1 MLLTPYRNPPYR
13 MPTVNHAAARHE
25 SPKRKRTDSTSAPAP
40 VAQLKVDTSFDSGS
54 EVEPGLDSPRSKVAD
69 RLERLD
75 LKQQQV
81 DGAGIAEDAEDAA
94 PRKKLKTKRR
104 AAFNE
109 DALPHQQRT
118 PARPDF
124 NVPRLGDQ
132 QELEEVMETPDCRL
146 PATRTFTPS
155 TAVTSPLPDHQSP
168 FVQITPHKPGNS
180 SPPAKISPKRMR
192 SPPPPQPSSAP
203 FPPLS
208 LPNAD
213 SQGSAGQ
220 DSLDPATLTWQDTE
234 ITGHEIDASAD
245 DDGEGINGVG
255 FRPTPAIAYARSQKR
270 KQQVSEW
277 RAREAREARQRR
289 FQRRQGCAAD
299 VQGNAD
305 EAKVVRFA
313 GFG

>member
-13 MPTVNHAAARHE
+13 MPTVHHAAARHE
-25 SPKRKRTDSTSAPAP
+25 SPKRKRTDSMSATPP
-40 VAQLKVDTSFDSGS
+40 AQLKVETSFESGS
-54 EVEPGLDSPRSKVAD
+54 EVEPGLDSPRSKVAE

-75 LKQQQV
+75 LRQQQV
-81 DGAGIAEDAEDAA
+81 DGAGVNDGDAA

-109 DALPHQQRT
+109 DALPSHQRT
-118 PARPDF
+118 PARLDLDL
-124 NVPRLGDQ
+124 PRLGDRA
-132 QELEEVMETPDCRL
+132 ELKEIMETPDCRL
-146 PATRTFTPS
+146 QATHTLTPS
-155 TAVTSPLPDHQSP
+155 TMATTPLPDCQSP
-168 FVQITPHKPGNS
+168 VVQITPHKPGNS
-180 SPPAKISPKRMR
+180 SPLAKTSPKRMR
-192 SPPPPQPSSAP
+192 SPPPPEPSSGP
-203 FPPLS
+203 FPPIS
-208 LPNAD
+208 LPAPD
-213 SQGSAGQ
+213 SQGSASQ
-220 DSLDPATLTWQDTE
+220 ESLDPATLTWQDTE
-234 ITGHEIDASAD
+234 ITGHEIDVSAD

-289 FQRRQGCAAD
+289 FQRRQGCSAD
-299 VQGNAD
+299 VQGDGD